1 MSKEDELALLKF
13 HLGITP
19 KTANLLHS
27 SGYTTPKSLANS
39 TPNEVVSKFA
49 ALPGMDMKKAKDY
62 ARPARRMVML
72 GAIEDGKEAATVVKT
87 FKVWSNKHLVRIGV
101 WEDGFN
107 DLNGVAIL
115 MKMQSV
121 PWPQRP

>member
-1 MSKEDELALLKF
+1 MSGDREAELALLKS

-19 KTANLLHS
+19 KTAHLLHS
-27 SGYTTPKSLANS
+27 SGYTTPESLANS

-49 ALPGMDMKKAKDY
+49 TLPGMDAKKAKDY

-72 GAIEDGKEAATVVKT
+72 GAIEDADEAAAVVKDC
-87 FKVWSNKHLVRIGV
+87 KVWSNKELMRVGI

-107 DLNGVAIL
+107 DLTGLEIRRRMA
-115 MKMQSV
+115 SV
-121 PWPQRP
+121 SSGS